1 MCSQISG
8 LQYATTVQGASTVIC
23 TAVSAT
29 SNNSNNAERMPEQ
42 NLHKL
47 MYDPLLPIIS
57 IGSIEGIVDAA
68 G

>member
-8 LQYATTVQGASTVIC
+8 LQYATTVQGASTVLC

-42 NLHKL
+42 TLHKH
-47 MYDPLLPIIS
+47 MYDPTLPIS
-57 IGSIEGIVDAA
+57 SLGSIEGIVGGA